1 MLFKTSLMEPKVKFL
16 SQIVKNVNDNG
27 CWYLHSDDRSHFKTE
42 FFLNRKKFGAKRFSY
57 EHFVE
62 KVKPG
67 LKVLCK
73 CGDKLCI
80 NPKHHFAGNGKDHI
94 EILYKHGWSQRSGWK
109 HSPEVIKKI
118 SEIHKGKIIPQKLR
132 DRLSK
137 ANLGKKHSLATR
149 KKMTENRIGIPVKE
163 EARKKIAVSKQGQ
176 KNWNTRLTEE
186 EVLKIRKLAG
196 KSDAKPKGR
205 RVKLGKYT
213 ITEIAEMFQISPVHV
228 INIRKRKV
236 WKHLK

>member
-1 MLFKTSLMEPKVKFL
+1 MEPKVKFL
-16 SQIVKNVNDNG
+16 SKIVKNINDNG
-27 CWYLHSDDRSHFKTE
+27 CWYLQSDDRSHFKTE

-67 LKVLCK
+67 LKVLCH

-94 EILYKHGWSQRSGWK
+94 QILYKNGWKQKSGWK
-109 HSPEVIKKI
+109 LSPERIEALRKI
-118 SEIHKGKIIPQKLR
+118 NKGKIIPQELR

-149 KKMTENRIGIPVKE
+149 KKMTESRIGIPVKE
-163 EARKKIAVSKQGQ
+163 EARKKIAASKQGR
-176 KNWNTRLTEE
+176 KNWNTRLTEADI
-186 EVLKIRKLAG
+186 LKIRKLAATLNSS
-196 KSDAKPKGR
+196 KKKKKGE
-205 RVKLGKYT
+205 LT
-213 ITEIAEMFQISPVHV
+213 ILDIAEKFGISQVHV